1 MIHKIFEFFKPEYL
15 KILSWLLLNK
25 VMKKS
30 WVEIKKIKGNI
41 SKIKDGEFNSD
52 KYIGIELSTLIFLK
66 KSNSLSKFN
75 NNMRLNIIRET

>member
-1 MIHKIFEFFKPEYL
+1 
-15 KILSWLLLNK
+15 
-25 VMKKS
+25 MKKS
-30 WVEIKKIKGNI
+30 CVEIKKIKGNI
-41 SKIKDGEFNSD
+41 SKIKDGEFKSD